1 MALSS
6 QQKRELLTRSL
17 PQRKEVQATLQ
28 DYLKRTG
35 LAPQDFAKR
44 VGYSYVSMNFFLAG
58 KYESI
63 AANDA
68 PIRAAIIDF
77 ITAHPISPLSQ
88 ADGKLHETENVRLI
102 RKYFY
107 EALDERCAYY
117 FRGAPGCQ
125 KSFVL
130 EHLVAELNRAEI
142 SNNGHGRRA
151 YYIYCRQ
158 GIRPADLLKRVAEAS
173 GSIAIGGADRILRN
187 LRFDFGSRKVVL
199 AFDEAQHLDIP
210 CLETVRE
217 LLDRPPYCG
226 LLFAGSHQLEQTFQ
240 RLDMEQWASRLRQG
254 AELPGISRDEA
265 LEIVCAELPGASDA
279 AAKGLIDNCY
289 ARDLRKGKEVK
300 YISARML
307 FWSIAKIQQR
317 RTQKAKASA

>member
-6 QQKRELLTRSL
+6 QQKRELLSRTL
-17 PQRKEVQATLQ
+17 PERKEVQATLQ

-35 LAPQDFAKR
+35 LPPQDFAR
-44 VGYSYVSMNFFLAG
+44 RIGYSYVSMNFFLAG
-58 KYESI
+58 KYEKV

-68 PIRAAIIDF
+68 PIRAAITDF
-77 ITAHPISPLSQ
+77 IAAHPITPMSQ
-88 ADGKLHETENVRLI
+88 TEGKLHETENVRLI

-142 SNNGHGRRA
+142 SKNGHGRRA

-158 GIRPADLLKRVAEAS
+158 GIRPVDLLKRVAEAS
-173 GSIAIGGADRILRN
+173 GSITLGSADRILRN

-199 AFDEAQHLDIP
+199 AFDEAQHLDIH

-254 AELPGISRDEA
+254 TELPGISRDEA
-265 LEIVCAELPGASDA
+265 IAIVQAELSGTSETA
-279 AAKGLIDNCY
+279 AGRLADDCY
-289 ARDLRKGKEVK
+289 SRDLRKGKEVR
-300 YISARML
+300 YISARTL
-307 FWSIAKIQQR
+307 FWSIAKIQKR
-317 RTQKAKASA
+317 RSAKAVSA